1 MNCLGK
7 NVNEIKNSVKSDI
20 SNIIKDM
27 GGYLEKDNSIS
38 GVKNQAE
45 LINKVKN
52 YISDNL
58 GSSFSSAP
66 WLTSKNGN
74 IQYHFPYNVEN
85 YINEKLTFNR
95 AQDELIKSNVKNVKI
110 INEIYDSKNEEDNLL
125 SKSSE
130 GDLLFAPTVSCYD
143 NEDVTEIIRNTVP
156 IDTSVPAD
164 FDQWVQQRESL
175 LSQIKK
181 DYENFKKN
189 EPKGTKYYR
198 ESVALYQKTILKIDN
213 ELKNVKSTEAN
224 SVFDSVAKE
233 IDYLL
238 DIVNSM
244 DKQVV
249 DIIALERRLDILSKQ
264 FLNEGLNGVLLDQ
277 PTKNSNVFYV
287 QKGNFS
293 EIRDLTDK
301 VLTLKQKYNE
311 KTFDVV
317 ASIFEDMELIQ
328 EYKRQG
334 KLEFTDPNTGQTYTG
349 EDALQMMLNY
359 LKEVQGINVAA
370 KWFSG
375 AAWGDIV
382 GQMARI
388 TFETA
393 LKDSQSEIEQQRK
406 IIIENIQDLIRTGF
420 KEEDFEQKDEFG
432 VPNGYLIHKFSSAW
446 FKHLSNMRVK
456 ATIFNKLKSSQ
467 KEAAYK
473 FLMNAKKENEEILD
487 FTKIKSIKDKFSDN
501 VIYNKSFSSSEEDMS
516 SYEKRLRSLL
526 GNLLFEELVEDQI
539 KMLEDYSTYYEN
551 NYDEFSTE
559 IDRHN
564 PVKFL
569 NHFMSANYEQTV
581 DGNFLSAD
589 YTISFPIEK
598 KTNKQR
604 EIKDSGFYSKDFK
617 KIEENPYAFKIWQ
630 SMRNLYVNTINP
642 QLREDGFYV
651 SQQGLDLAKVDDYM
665 HSTLWKNINL
675 WEKSIYRLRHL
686 WSTYKSMFINS
697 MYSKTEN
704 ANKPKM
710 RYGDT
715 IKSKATKMAKVLE
728 RKTLEELMKRASST
742 EILSINTNKERKVD
756 KNFKPKY
763 ILDEDGIELI
773 RGELAELDR
782 KIKKS
787 TTDPTFLIRE
797 KQNYI
802 NSKKRS
808 LSKSIA
814 NAYFYKFANINLV
827 SATVALA
834 ETAGTSKASKKA
846 LGITNFLQ
854 NYVKGLYD
862 NASDVDRKDRLDNL
876 YNFID
881 SWKRTNLLGNVNH
894 KDLKLV
900 RKALSTKLG
909 SKENKSDLDK
919 KLIKFLE
926 NDVKDIDNTDD
937 FSFHIGEKTYK
948 KEGDKY
954 LEIIGEETNYIDRK
968 KDFEPAYAEYLGSEI
983 ANLGTDLT
991 LGSAAEGWVRTK
1003 VIAALALNVPA
1014 GILNRIQGSNISRI
1028 LAASGKHGFNEK
1040 QLQNSRNF
1048 LSFCNMDRYITE
1060 GVGQWGLVKVITN
1073 GKGIKRGVR
1082 NAGII
1087 DNVVTFKMLAN
1098 SLGLIQKKI
1107 NEIDGISGAFSSE
1120 GFNVMDWAVNFAEF
1134 HNQGEVILSVLQ
1146 NYYLEYVDNNGNT
1159 VKVPIF
1165 DGETQ
1170 EFVYKPGTLTLKDKY
1185 RTPENIRIWEDFKTV
1200 KGAPNPHLTALF
1212 QSQAAVE
1219 RGQGNYSEKDKAM
1232 ILGSTIGRIAMTF
1245 KKYRPEQI
1253 GNEWGKI
1260 QHDAIMGGG
1269 VYEGRYRK
1277 LLKYAPSAALLL
1289 GAMGLVSTG
1298 SVIIA
1303 ALPIS
1308 GVLAR
1313 QFYKKVIKKEQQE
1326 IEKDALSQI
1335 QQIKLALSLITE
1347 TATRYTDRYLS
1358 SITRGSYKKLADINN
1373 VSKSLDNKLNI
1384 GISEKERKLLSESTQ
1399 DLANQLHVLTT
1410 TMCLYALIRV
1420 IGEVIM
1426 GANGDDDDDDDD
1438 TPKEKRDKE
1447 ELYKERMKFVEQI
1460 TNLIIN
1466 RYGYLKGDALRD
1478 ISPEVFLNDAKPT
1491 IVSTILSWEKM
1502 ISKGSQYLN
1511 DEDDFVPFLIQAQRT
1526 LPIPIANSVT
1536 DAFLKP
1542 GTSPI
1547 QNPRIWEEPYW
1558 LNTVSTEQ
1566 QVADRVVKHQRE
1578 KVREAMVDAYT
1589 EKFKKEVGS
1598 WDEEK
1603 IQDFGSNTFAR
1614 SGKISKLANDAAIKQ
1629 MNKLYRKKK
1638 WESSVDYQNRINFKE
1653 EIKKWEEGKIA
1664 PTISIEVAEFGGK
1677 NEKSSRGERQ
1687 SREDR
1692 QGRMGR

>member
-7 NVNEIKNSVKSDI
+7 NVNEIKNNVRSDI

-38 GVKNQAE
+38 GIENQEE
-45 LINKVKN
+45 LVNRVKN

-74 IQYHFPYNVEN
+74 IQYHFPSSIEN
-85 YINEKLTFNR
+85 YIDEKLTFNK
-95 AQDELIKSNVKNVKI
+95 AQDELIKSNIENVKI

-125 SKSSE
+125 SKSSKE
-130 GDLLFAPTVSCYD
+130 DLLFAPTVSHYD
-143 NEDVTEIIRNTVP
+143 SEEVTEIIKSTIP
-156 IDTSVPAD
+156 IDTSIPVD
-164 FDQWVQQRESL
+164 FNQWVQQRESL

-181 DYENFKKN
+181 DYENFKRN

-198 ESVALYQKTILKIDN
+198 ESVALYQKTILSIDN
-213 ELKNVKSTEAN
+213 EIKNTKSAEVS
-224 SVFDSVAKE
+224 SVFDSVTKE
-233 IDYLL
+233 IQYLTQ
-238 DIVNSM
+238 IVGSM
-244 DKQVV
+244 DKHVV

-293 EIRDLTDK
+293 EIKDLIDK

-311 KTFDVV
+311 KSFDVV

-334 KLEFTDPNTGQTYTG
+334 KLEFTDPKTGQTYTG
-349 EDALQMMLNY
+349 EDALQMMLDY
-359 LKEVQGINVAA
+359 LKEIQGINVAA

-375 AAWGDIV
+375 VAWGDIV
-382 GQMARI
+382 GQMAKI

-393 LKDSQSEIEQQRK
+393 LKDSQSEVEQQRK

-432 VPNGYLIHKFSSAW
+432 APNGYLVHKFSSTW
-446 FKHLSNMRVK
+446 FKHLSNVRMK

-473 FLMNAKKENEEILD
+473 FLMNIKKENEEILD
-487 FTKIKSIKDKFSDN
+487 FTKIKSIRNKFSND
-501 VIYNKSFSSSEEDMS
+501 VIYSKSFSSSEEEMS

-526 GNLLFEELVEDQI
+526 GNLLFEELVKDQI

-551 NYDEFSTE
+551 NYDEFSAE
-559 IDRHN
+559 VDRHN
-564 PVKFL
+564 PIKFL
-569 NHFMSANYEQTV
+569 NHFMSADYEQAV
-581 DGNFLSAD
+581 DDNFLSAD

-598 KTNKQR
+598 KTNKQG
-604 EIKDSGFYSKDFK
+604 EIKDSGLYSKDFK
-617 KIEENPYAFKIWQ
+617 KIEENPYAFKIWRA
-630 SMRNLYVNTINP
+630 MRNLYVDTINP

-665 HSTLWKNINL
+665 HSTLWKNTNL
-675 WEKSIYRLRHL
+675 WKKSIYRLSHL
-686 WSTYKSMFINS
+686 WSTYKSMFINP
-697 MYSKTEN
+697 MYSNTKN
-704 ANKPKM
+704 ATKPRM

-715 IKSKATKMAKVLE
+715 IKSKAVRMAKVLE

-742 EILSINTNKERKVD
+742 EILSINTNKEKKVD

-763 ILDEDGIELI
+763 ILDEDGIKLI
-773 RGELAELDR
+773 KEELAELDR

-787 TTDPTFLIRE
+787 TTDPVFLVRE

-808 LSKSIA
+808 LSKAIA
-814 NAYFYKFANINLV
+814 NTYFYKFASVNLV

-834 ETAGTSKASKKA
+834 ETAGISKASKKA
-846 LGITNFLQ
+846 LGITDFLQ

-862 NASDVDRKDRLDNL
+862 SASDVDRKDRLDNL

-894 KDLKLV
+894 KDSKLV
-900 RKALSTKLG
+900 RKALSTKPG
-909 SKENKSDLDK
+909 NIKIKNDLDK
-919 KLIKFLE
+919 KLAEFLKD
-926 NDVKDIDNTDD
+926 DVKDIDNIDD
-937 FSFHIGEKTYK
+937 FSFNIDNKTYK
-948 KEGDKY
+948 KDGDNY
-954 LEIIGEETNYIDRK
+954 LEIIGEEIKYIDRK
-968 KDFEPAYAEYLGSEI
+968 KDFEPAYAKYLGSEI
-983 ANLGTDLT
+983 AKLGTDLT
-991 LGSAAEGWVRTK
+991 TGSAMEGWVRTK
-1003 VIAALALNVPA
+1003 VIAALALNIPSGVV
-1014 GILNRIQGSNISRI
+1014 NRIQGSNINRVF
-1028 LAASGKHGFNEK
+1028 AASGSLGFSEK

-1048 LSFCNMDRYITE
+1048 LTFCNMDRYITE
-1060 GVGQWGLVKVITN
+1060 GVGQWGLVKIITN
-1073 GKGIKRGVR
+1073 GKGVKRGLR
-1082 NAGII
+1082 NTGII
-1087 DNVVTFKMLAN
+1087 DNVTTFKMLAN

-1134 HNQGEVILSVLQ
+1134 HTQGEIILSILQ
-1146 NYYLEYVDNNGNT
+1146 NYYLEYVDDNGNT

-1165 DGETQ
+1165 DGETK
-1170 EFVYKPGTLTLKDKY
+1170 EFVYKPGTLTLQDKY
-1185 RTPENIRIWEDFKTV
+1185 RTPENIRIWEDFKTA
-1200 KGAPNPHLTALF
+1200 KGASNPHLTALF
-1212 QSQAAVE
+1212 QSQAAIE
-1219 RGQGNYSEKDKAM
+1219 RSQGNYNEKDKAM
-1232 ILGSTIGRIAMTF
+1232 VFGSTLGRIAMTF
-1245 KKYRPEQI
+1245 KKYRPEQFA
-1253 GNEWGKI
+1253 NEWGKI
-1260 QHDAIMGGG
+1260 QHDAVMGGG

-1289 GAMGLVSTG
+1289 GAMGLVATG

-1308 GVLAR
+1308 GVLVQ

-1335 QQIKLALSLITE
+1335 EQIKLALSLITE
-1347 TATRYTDRYLS
+1347 TATRYADRYLS
-1358 SITRGSYKKLADINN
+1358 SVTRGSYKKLADINN

-1399 DLANQLHVLTT
+1399 DLANQLYILTT
-1410 TMCLYALIRV
+1410 TMCLYTLIRV
-1420 IGEVIM
+1420 VGEAIM
-1426 GANGDDDDDDDD
+1426 GADDDDDDDD

-1447 ELYKERMKFVEQI
+1447 ELYKERMKPVEQI

-1491 IVSTILSWEKM
+1491 IINTVLSWEKM
-1502 ISKGSQYLN
+1502 IDKGKQYLN
-1511 DEDDFVPFLIQAQRT
+1511 DEDDFVPFLIQAQRA

-1547 QNPRIWEEPYW
+1547 QNPKIWEEPYW

-1566 QVADRVVKHQRE
+1566 QVAERVVRHQRK
-1578 KVREAMVDAYT
+1578 KVKEAMVDAYT
-1589 EKFKKEVGS
+1589 EKFKKEVNS
-1598 WDEEK
+1598 WDEEGK
-1603 IQDFGSNTFAR
+1603 QDFGSNTFAR
-1614 SGKISKLANDAAIKQ
+1614 SGKISKLANDAAIRQ
-1629 MNKLYRKKK
+1629 MDKLYRKKK
-1638 WESSVDYQNRINFKE
+1638 WESSVDYQNRIDFKE
-1653 EIKKWEEGKIA
+1653 EIKKWKEDKIT
-1664 PTISIEVAEFGGK
+1664 PTISIKSAESGGESK
-1677 NEKSSRGERQ
+1677 KGSRGERQ
-1687 SREDR
+1687 SREGR
-1692 QGRMGR
+1692 QERMRR